1 MPPLAELKS
10 SGSSDVTVSTDTA
23 EDVFGPW
30 TAMFMG
36 IDQVLHPISFDST
49 WAMLTMGVASITISQ
64 NNGIRLDVEIGVGPT
79 SPPAEIVWGPFR
91 HATHHTGGGRGN
103 NNNYSFP
110 LVASAG
116 DQFWMRIKKAVGGGG
131 AGVQGIQCF
140 LTVWDGVQPVRP
152 ATVFFDTSGHFT
164 TGLIGPVGSGTAENP
179 EGGGVIFP
187 GDNVLGLWHDIT
199 GLGGLGFNSSWASV
213 TINLRNIGTT
223 TARWQLAAT
232 DGPGDPGPP
241 DLPELID
248 VGFQSFGGGGQ
259 HAQVLGDVMNFPIPW
274 KKSQGIW
281 VRGATFGQ
289 VDANPLL
296 NFRTFDMAMSF
307 WGNP

>member
-1 MPPLAELKS
+1 MPPLAEIKS
-10 SGSSDVTVSTDTA
+10 SGSSKVLVESAADTT
-23 EDVFGPW
+23 FGAW

-36 IDQVLHPISFDST
+36 IDQATHPITFDST
-49 WAMLTMGVASITISQ
+49 WAMLELGATGLVGQDHGV
-64 NNGIRLDVEIGVGPT
+64 RMDVEIGVGPT
-79 SPPAEIVWGPFR
+79 SPPANIVWGPFR
-91 HATHHTGGGRGN
+91 HASHHAGGGRGN

-110 LVASAG
+110 LIASAG
-116 DQFWMRIKKAVGGGG
+116 DQFWMRMKKTQALD
-131 AGVQGIQCF
+131 AGIQPLQCF
-140 LTVWDGVQPVRP
+140 LTVWDGIQPVRP

-164 TGLIGPVGSGTAENP
+164 TGLIGPVGIGTAENP

-199 GLGGLGFNSSWASV
+199 GLGGLAFDSSWASV

-248 VGFQSFGGGGQ
+248 IGFQSLGGGGQ

-281 VRGATFGQ
+281 IRGATFGQ
-289 VDANPLL
+289 VNANPLL
-296 NFRTFDMAMSF
+296 NFRTFDLAMMF

>member
-1 MPPLAELKS
+1 MAPLAEIKS
-10 SGSSDVTVSTDTA
+10 SGSSDVLVSTDTA
-23 EDVFGPW
+23 ADTFGPW

-36 IDQVLHPISFDST
+36 IDQATHPITFDST
-49 WAMLTMGVASITISQ
+49 WAMLELGTSQLVSQDHGV
-64 NNGIRLDVEIGVGPT
+64 RLDVEIGVGPV

-91 HATHHTGGGRGN
+91 HASHHAGGGRGN

-131 AGVQGIQCF
+131 PGVQPVHCF

-152 ATVFFDTSGHFT
+152 ATVFFDTAGHFT

-179 EGGGVIFP
+179 EGGGVQFP
-187 GDNVLGLWHDIT
+187 GDNVLGFWHDIT

-248 VGFQSFGGGGQ
+248 IGFQSFGGGGQ

-274 KKSQGIW
+274 KKGQGIW
-281 VRGATFGQ
+281 IRGATFGL

-296 NFRTFDMAMSF
+296 NFRTFDIAMSF